1 MSTTSQLPDAEVVN
15 ILANLSKMITIKVY
29 TKEDLISA
37 EKNLHDSTALY
48 NISKNKL
55 IQVLKKHG
63 INSNEYQDS
72 LNTLLSFSNK
82 VDAADYKYNEIKKS
96 LNFI

>member
-1 MSTTSQLPDAEVVN
+1 MSTVDLIPDAEVVN

-29 TKEDLISA
+29 TKEDLILA

-48 NISKNKL
+48 NICKNKL
-55 IQVLKKHG
+55 IQVLKKYG

>member
-1 MSTTSQLPDAEVVN
+1 MSTTNQLPDAEVVH
-15 ILANLSKMITIKVY
+15 ILANLSKIITTNVY
-29 TKEDLISA
+29 TIDDLSLA

-55 IQVLKKHG
+55 TKVLEKHG
-63 INSNEYQDS
+63 VNSNQYQDS
-72 LNTLLSFSNK
+72 LNSLLSFSNK
-82 VDAADYKYNEIKKS
+82 KDAADFKYNKIKKS